1 MISAGNAMKAM
12 TRISSITRRDIQM
25 MTSSIE
31 DEAKRS
37 KSLSDM
43 PVDLTVD
50 IESLRNVYFLKF
62 SGAFFVKFRSFL
74 RHYRGGD
81 DACNLGCNRD
91 HICVQS

>member
-25 MTSSIE
+25 MTSPIA

-74 RHYRGGD
+74 RHYRGVMML
-81 DACNLGCNRD
+81 A
-91 HICVQS
+91 I